1 MPGKSATTLA
11 TAARQT
17 SATQT
22 ESVRLGVVVI
32 GRKRPGFD
40 QEWNEIIRARA
51 WAALKTLGYDY
62 VGHDAH
68 VVDDDSLIAALN
80 QVRQFG
86 AEALVVLQPSIGN
99 GQLALALVQQWPQP
113 IVLWATPERPEGEKV
128 SSCSL
133 VAQHLWASIF
143 RQAGHPFEIIVGD
156 PDESAVRQS
165 LGQAVNICRAAESI
179 RTAKLGA
186 IGSSA
191 PGFIPMQADP
201 MVLSQAR
208 GAQLQAISLVQF
220 IERVRLIDANDAN
233 TDLEQVRQ
241 LKIPMNGVTLD
252 DLAMNSRY
260 YLAMKQVIADERLD
274 VLALQCWPELP
285 GSVGHWPY
293 LALSRMADEGIA
305 VSMEGDADG
314 ALLCRAAH
322 YLGAGVGFI
331 TDWLEHDPT
340 TITLWHGGTAP
351 LSMCYPIGSKNGPSL
366 GTHFNNARPTVVEG
380 ELRAGEPVTLAR
392 LWRCDGS
399 YHMTAFEGRT
409 IPPTR
414 RLSGNW
420 ARVEVAGGNVPDWF
434 DTLCHAGVPHHPLLF
449 YGKHTQQFRRL
460 ARLLGIHWLQK

>member
-1 MPGKSATTLA
+1 M
-11 TAARQT
+11 
-17 SATQT
+17 
-22 ESVRLGVVVI
+22 VI

-40 QEWNEIIRARA
+40 QDWNEIIRARA
-51 WAALKTLGYDY
+51 RVALNSLGYEY
-62 VGHDAH
+62 VGHDAR
-68 VVDDDSLIAALN
+68 VVDDETLLAALN
-80 QVRQFG
+80 EARQFG

-99 GQLALALVQQWPQP
+99 GQLALALAQQWRQP

-143 RQAGHPFEIIVGD
+143 RQAGHPFEIVGGD
-156 PDESAVRQS
+156 PQDSAVRQS
-165 LGQAVNICRAAESI
+165 LNDAVNLCRAAESI
-179 RTAKLGA
+179 RTAKLGT

-201 MVLSQAR
+201 MVLSQAL
-208 GAQLQAISLVQF
+208 GAQVQAISLVQF
-220 IERVRLIDANDAN
+220 IERVGLIDDDTVND
-233 TDLEQVRQ
+233 DVERVRQ
-241 LKIPMNGVTLD
+241 LKIPMNGVTFD

-260 YLAMKQVIADERLD
+260 YLAMKQIVDEERLD
-274 VLALQCWPELP
+274 ALALQCWPELP

-293 LALSRMADEGIA
+293 LALSRMADEGLA
-305 VSMEGDADG
+305 VAMEGDADG
-314 ALLCRAAH
+314 ALLCRGAH
-322 YLGAGVGFI
+322 DLGAGVGFI
-331 TDWLEHDPT
+331 TDWLEHDST

-380 ELRAGEPVTLAR
+380 ELRTGEPVTLAR

-414 RLSGNW
+414 RLRGNW
-420 ARVEVAGGNVPDWF
+420 ACVEVAGGNVPEWF

-449 YGKHTQQFRRL
+449 YGDHMERFRRL
-460 ARLLGIHWLQK
+460 ARLLGIDWLQK